1 MSNLLGRSDVS
12 GVYCLVRGSN
22 PSERVVRALQ
32 QQGLTY
38 PKDGVMCALS
48 SDLSM
53 GNLGLSPNMYE
64 KLQKETT
71 IIIHTAWAVNFNLS
85 TSSFED
91 QHIRGVDN
99 LIRLSLSVSSSIPA
113 HLFFCSSVAVALATP
128 GPANIPEAPIH
139 DLTAALPQG
148 YARSKLISEHILRNA
163 AIDAGARTRS
173 LRIGQIVGDGK
184 RGLWNDTEAI
194 PLIIRSAL
202 TLGVLPALHEAQSWL
217 PVDTVA
223 STILDLAGI
232 TTSRPPASDFDTNL
246 VYNLVNSNTFSWT
259 DDLLPELQRS
269 GLSFCVV
276 PVNEWL
282 QKLRDYQ
289 GNGGDP
295 ERNPA
300 VKLLH
305 HFERTYSGPE
315 NKPVEIEFETKT
327 ASHHSKALREA
338 PRMIE
343 DGYVKKFVNVW
354 LEKWKDE
361 GKSLDIDS
369 SG

>member
-1 MSNLLGRSDVS
+1 MSA
-12 GVYCLVRGSN
+12 VYCLVKGNN
-22 PSERVVRALQ
+22 PSERVAQALQ
-32 QQGLTY
+32 QQNLTF

-48 SDLSM
+48 CDLSRAD
-53 GNLGLSPNMYE
+53 LGLSPDKYE
-64 KLQKETT
+64 KLQKDTT
-71 IIIHTAWAVNFNLS
+71 CIIHTAWAVNFNLS

-91 QHIRGVDN
+91 QHIKGVDN
-99 LIRLSLSVSSSIPA
+99 LVRLSLSVSSSLPA

-128 GPANIPEAPIH
+128 GPAKIPEAPIH

-163 AIDAGARTRS
+163 ASDAGARTRS
-173 LRIGQIVGDGK
+173 LRIGQIVGDGR
-184 RGLWNDTEAI
+184 RGLWNDIEAI
-194 PLIIRSAL
+194 PLILRSAL
-202 TLGVLPALHEAQSWL
+202 TLGVLPALHETQSWL
-217 PVDTVA
+217 PVDIVA

-232 TTSRPPASDFDTNL
+232 TTPRPPASDFDTNL

-269 GLSFCVV
+269 GLSFAIV
-276 PVNEWL
+276 PVDEWL

-289 GNGGDP
+289 LTGGDP

-300 VKLLH
+300 VKLLD
-305 HFERTYSGPE
+305 HFERTHFGTE
-315 NKPVEIEFETKT
+315 NKASGITFETKT
-327 ASHHSKALREA
+327 ALNHSKALREA
-338 PRMIE
+338 PRIIE
-343 DGYVKKFVNVW
+343 DGYVKKFVNAW

-361 GKSLDIDS
+361 GNGLNINT

>member
-1 MSNLLGRSDVS
+1 M
-12 GVYCLVRGSN
+12 
-22 PSERVVRALQ
+22 ERVVRALRQ
-32 QQGLTY
+32 QNLPF
-38 PKDGVMCALS
+38 PKGDIMSVLS
-48 SDLSM
+48 SDLSRAD
-53 GNLGLSPNMYE
+53 LGLSPHTYE
-64 KLQKETT
+64 KLRKDTT
-71 IIIHTAWAVNFNLS
+71 LIIHSAWAVNFNLS

-91 QHIRGVDN
+91 QYIKGVDN
-99 LIRLSLSVSSSIPA
+99 LVQLSLSVSRSIPA

-128 GPANIPEAPIH
+128 APASIPEAPMY
-139 DLTAALPQG
+139 DLTASLPQG

-163 AIDAGARTRS
+163 AIDTGAKTRS
-173 LRIGQIVGDGK
+173 LRIGQIVGDGE

-202 TLGVLPALHEAQSWL
+202 TLGVLPALHETQSWL

-223 STILDLAGI
+223 STILDLVGI

-269 GLSFCVV
+269 GLSFSIV

-289 GNGGDP
+289 HNGGDP

-300 VKLLH
+300 VKLLD
-305 HFERTYSGPE
+305 HFERTYSGTD
-315 NKPVEIEFETKT
+315 NKAREITFETKT
-327 ASHHSKALREA
+327 AMNHSKALREA
-338 PRMIE
+338 PRIIE
-343 DGYVKKFVNVW
+343 DGYVQKFVKVW
-354 LEKWKDE
+354 LEKWEDE
-361 GKSLDIDS
+361 GKGLDITN